1 MKSITK
7 IEATMGLIVHR
18 LRVAV
23 YARVS
28 TSSDEQLLSLEAQKQ
43 HYEQYINDKP
53 DWDFAGIYFDEGIS
67 GTKTTKRDDL
77 KRLLDDCKA
86 GKIDKIITKSISRF
100 ARNTAD
106 CLEMVR
112 TLQAMNVSI
121 YFEKE
126 NIDTG
131 LMNSELMLSIL
142 SSIAESESR
151 SISGNTKWSIKNRFE
166 NGEFIVSTPPYG
178 YRNQDKKMMIDEEE
192 AAVIKEIFAMTV
204 NGFGCHKIAQTL
216 NNRKIKTRKG
226 KQWHPSTIQQIIK
239 NETYTGDLL
248 LQKTYTD
255 KSFNRHVNYGEKNMY
270 LVQDHHPSIISKE
283 LFERAQEAVARRA
296 QEKGLIPGTE
306 KYQSRY
312 CFSQKIICGE
322 CGSVF
327 KRCKHQKP
335 DYILWACQTHLRDKH
350 SCSLKAVK
358 DEEIKAAFIRMM
370 CKLHLYGKEI
380 MDPFIYSLRGYD
392 NKEKLLKIH
401 EIDQRIEDTTN
412 NLNVLDSLMTAQVLE
427 NNIYLIER
435 KNLLFEA
442 KNLQQQREA
451 IANDINGDV
460 MHLNEAQ
467 ILAKLISRKDLPS
480 VFDED
485 MFLQTVDT
493 ITIHSQDSITFNLKC
508 GLHLEERL
516 VHI

>member
-216 NNRKIKTRKG
+216 NNRKI
-226 KQWHPSTIQQIIK
+226 
-239 NETYTGDLL
+239 
-248 LQKTYTD
+248 
-255 KSFNRHVNYGEKNMY
+255 
-270 LVQDHHPSIISKE
+270 
-283 LFERAQEAVARRA
+283 
-296 QEKGLIPGTE
+296 
-306 KYQSRY
+306 
-312 CFSQKIICGE
+312 
-322 CGSVF
+322 
-327 KRCKHQKP
+327 
-335 DYILWACQTHLRDKH
+335 
-350 SCSLKAVK
+350 
-358 DEEIKAAFIRMM
+358 
-370 CKLHLYGKEI
+370 
-380 MDPFIYSLRGYD
+380 
-392 NKEKLLKIH
+392 
-401 EIDQRIEDTTN
+401 
-412 NLNVLDSLMTAQVLE
+412 
-427 NNIYLIER
+427 
-435 KNLLFEA
+435 
-442 KNLQQQREA
+442 
-451 IANDINGDV
+451 
-460 MHLNEAQ
+460 
-467 ILAKLISRKDLPS
+467 
-480 VFDED
+480 
-485 MFLQTVDT
+485 
-493 ITIHSQDSITFNLKC
+493 
-508 GLHLEERL
+508 
-516 VHI
+516 